1 MFVLVISILWLDF
14 FHFNREKFCCFA
26 CTRPDTLQQYLF
38 SFLWWTEKDTEL
50 PSQPIT
56 ALPSVVYNHAVLFI
70 VCLWCVCFS
79 MLFRKHI
86 CDAPL
91 CKDIFFIGATKKGE
105 RLRSFSCK
113 SGNLL
118 GYSCWELK
126 EYCCFHLIAGVLG
139 QLIVHTSHIG
149 GYFRCSCCAI
159 KPWGLIL
166 QEVTS
171 YIQTV
176 EGSILRGYELN
187 SNRRGVNF
195 AWLRE
200 EFKP

>member
-1 MFVLVISILWLDF
+1 MYSWLWLSCSRSVPRPQSMFVLVISILWLDF

-38 SFLWWTEKDTEL
+38 SFLWRTEKDTEL

-79 MLFRKHI
+79 MLFRKHV

-113 SGNLL
+113 SGHLL

-126 EYCCFHLIAGVLG
+126 EYVVFVELRGFGAID
-139 QLIVHTSHIG
+139 
-149 GYFRCSCCAI
+149 CSYI
-159 KPWGLIL
+159 SYWGLFSVL
-166 QEVTS
+166 LLRNK
-171 YIQTV
+171 TV
-176 EGSILRGYELN
+176 EG
-187 SNRRGVNF
+187 
-195 AWLRE
+195 
-200 EFKP
+200 

>member
-1 MFVLVISILWLDF
+1 MLGAKFNPSTVSFWRTLVHQRNEPFDGFITRVLYVGCTSWKQNRVQVYSWLWLSCSRSVPRPQSMFVLVVSILWLDF

-113 SGNLL
+113 SGHLL
-118 GYSCWELK
+118 GYS
-126 EYCCFHLIAGVLG
+126 
-139 QLIVHTSHIG
+139 
-149 GYFRCSCCAI
+149 
-159 KPWGLIL
+159 
-166 QEVTS
+166 
-171 YIQTV
+171 
-176 EGSILRGYELN
+176 
-187 SNRRGVNF
+187 
-195 AWLRE
+195 
-200 EFKP
+200 